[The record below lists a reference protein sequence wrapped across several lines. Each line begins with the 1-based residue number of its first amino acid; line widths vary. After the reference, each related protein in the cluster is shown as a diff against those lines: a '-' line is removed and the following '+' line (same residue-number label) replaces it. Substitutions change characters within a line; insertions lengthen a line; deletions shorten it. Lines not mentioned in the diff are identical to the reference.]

1 MRRKERL
8 KKGYAFSM
16 ACHFAYYYHAFSLT
30 PLRDLSANN
39 TNFRPS
45 RKYKPL
51 LFSSINSSSRAS
63 YGTFVSEVCP
73 LHNGIVIQLRS
84 KFVWLIV
91 LCLNVALDTCILILL
106 SNSWLGPI
114 KAIEIGLDGEF
125 VDLFG
130 TMFLFLNGTE
140 LKIVGGITKL
150 QCHA

>member
-1 MRRKERL
+1 M
-8 KKGYAFSM
+8 
-16 ACHFAYYYHAFSLT
+16 
-30 PLRDLSANN
+30 
-39 TNFRPS
+39 
-45 RKYKPL
+45 
-51 LFSSINSSSRAS
+51 
-63 YGTFVSEVCP
+63 
-73 LHNGIVIQLRS
+73 
-84 KFVWLIV
+84 IV

-130 TMFLFLNGTE
+130 TMFLFFNGTE